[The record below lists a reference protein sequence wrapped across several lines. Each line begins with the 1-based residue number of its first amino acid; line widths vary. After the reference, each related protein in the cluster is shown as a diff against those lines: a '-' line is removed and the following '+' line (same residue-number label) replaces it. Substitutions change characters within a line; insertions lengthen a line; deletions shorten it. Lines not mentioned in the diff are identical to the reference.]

1 MSFWCARRLA
11 SALKKR
17 VGIEVLMQFERV
29 ARARRVKSRAGCAC
43 HSALKRGER
52 MSRLITAT
60 VLLVFVFAGLTAAQ
74 DRKTFTVGTA
84 TAARGQKATG
94 TIEVP
99 AGSDAALSIPVAV
112 FHGAKPGPVL
122 AIVAGSHGTEYTS
135 IIALEKLITTLN
147 PAEISGTVIIVPLIN
162 IQSFEQKVPHL
173 NPIDKKS
180 MNRWYPGKMDGTQT
194 DRASF
199 LITKQVVEQCDH
211 LIDLHGGDL
220 DESLRPYSYWS
231 KTGNEKQDQISR
243 EMVLAFGL
251 DHIIISTDR
260 PKDPQASR
268 YLENTAT
275 TRGKPSITAEAGYAG
290 TVETDDLNALIN
302 GCLNVMR
309 YLKMLRGAPAVIEHP
324 VWIEKVVTI
333 ASEQTGM
340 FYPLVKRGTYVE
352 QGMNVGYVTDYVG
365 KVIFEARAPV
375 AGVVLYV
382 CAVPSMTKGATI
394 ANVGVVA
401 R

>member
-1 MSFWCARRLA
+1 
-11 SALKKR
+11 
-17 VGIEVLMQFERV
+17 
-29 ARARRVKSRAGCAC
+29 
-43 HSALKRGER
+43 
-52 MSRLITAT
+52 MSRLITAAAI
-60 VLLVFVFAGLTAAQ
+60 VGLLFASLASAQ
-74 DRKTFTVGTA
+74 VSNTFTVGTA

-135 IIALEKLITTLN
+135 IIALEKLIGSLN

-173 NPIDKKS
+173 NPVDKKS

-194 DRASF
+194 DRASY
-199 LITKQVVEQCDH
+199 LITKEVVEKCDH

-220 DESLRPYSYWS
+220 DESLRPYSYWT
-231 KTGNEKQDQISR
+231 KTGNEKQDQISK

-251 DHIIISTDR
+251 DTIIISADR

-275 TRGKPSITAEAGYAG
+275 TRGKASITAEAGHAG

-309 YLKMLRGAPAVIEHP
+309 YLKMLPDQPPMVEHP

-333 ASEQTGM
+333 ASDQTGI

-352 QGMNVGYVTDYVG
+352 QGMKVGYVTDYLG

-394 ANVGVVA
+394 ANVGVVVKSQ
-401 R
+401 

>member
-1 MSFWCARRLA
+1 MPRLIVTAILSFVF
-11 SALKKR
+11 
-17 VGIEVLMQFERV
+17 VGAAYAQ
-29 ARARRVKSRAGCAC
+29 
-43 HSALKRGER
+43 ER
-52 MSRLITAT
+52 M
-60 VLLVFVFAGLTAAQ
+60 
-74 DRKTFTVGTA
+74 TFTVGTA
-84 TAARGQKATG
+84 TAARGQKASG
-94 TIEVP
+94 KIEVP

-135 IIALEKLITTLN
+135 IIALEKLINTLN
-147 PAEISGTVIIVPLIN
+147 PAEISGTVIVVPLIN
-162 IQSFEQKVPHL
+162 IPSFEQKVPHL

-220 DESLRPYSYWS
+220 DESLRPYSYWT
-231 KTGNEKQDQISR
+231 KTGNEKQDQISK

-251 DHIIISTDR
+251 DTIIISTDR

-275 TRGKPSITAEAGYAG
+275 TRSKPSITAEAGYAG
-290 TVETDDLNALIN
+290 TVETDDLNALVN
-302 GCLNVMR
+302 GCLGVMR
-309 YLKMLRGAPAVIEHP
+309 YLKMLPGAPSVVEHP
-324 VWIEKVVTI
+324 VWIEKVVTL
-333 ASEQTGM
+333 ASEQTGI

-352 QGMNVGYVTDYVG
+352 SGMKVGYVTDYLGNV
-365 KVIFEARAPV
+365 VFEARAPV
-375 AGVVLYV
+375 AGVALYV
-382 CAVPSMTKGATI
+382 CAVPSMMKGATI
-394 ANVGVVA
+394 ANIGVVA
-401 R
+401 K

>member
-1 MSFWCARRLA
+1 
-11 SALKKR
+11 
-17 VGIEVLMQFERV
+17 
-29 ARARRVKSRAGCAC
+29 
-43 HSALKRGER
+43 
-52 MSRLITAT
+52 MSRVISVV
-60 VLLVFVFAGLTAAQ
+60 VLGFAFAISIAAQ
-74 DRKTFTVGTA
+74 DRATFTVGTA
-84 TAARGQKATG
+84 TAARGQKSTG

-99 AGSDAALSIPVAV
+99 AGSDAALSIPVAL
-112 FHGAKPGPVL
+112 FHGAKPGRVL
-122 AIVAGSHGTEYTS
+122 ALVAGAHGTEYTS

-162 IQSFEQKVPHL
+162 IQSFEQKVPHI
-173 NPIDKKS
+173 NPVDRKS
-180 MNRWYPGKMDGTQT
+180 MNRFYPGKMDGTQT
-194 DRASF
+194 ERASF
-199 LITKQVVEQCDH
+199 LITKQVVEQSDH

-220 DESLRPYSYWS
+220 DESLRPYSYWT

-275 TRGKPSITAEAGYAG
+275 TRGKPSITAEAGHAG
-290 TVETDDLNALIN
+290 TVETDDLNALVN

-309 YLKMLRGAPAVIEHP
+309 YLKMLPGTPAVIEHP
-324 VWIEKVVTI
+324 VWIEKVVTL
-333 ASEQTGM
+333 ASDQTGM
-340 FYPLVKRGTYVE
+340 FYPLVGRGTYVQ
-352 QGMNVGYVTDYVG
+352 QGMRVGYVTDYLG

-394 ANVGVVA
+394 ANIGVVA

>member
-1 MSFWCARRLA
+1 MARRQ
-11 SALKKR
+11 S
-17 VGIEVLMQFERV
+17 
-29 ARARRVKSRAGCAC
+29 
-43 HSALKRGER
+43 
-52 MSRLITAT
+52 MSRLITAAAI
-60 VLLVFVFAGLTAAQ
+60 VGLLFASLAGAQ
-74 DRKTFTVGTA
+74 VRNTFTVGTA

-99 AGSDAALSIPVAV
+99 AGSDAALSIPVAI

-135 IIALEKLITTLN
+135 IIALEKLIGSLN
-147 PAEISGTVIIVPLIN
+147 PSEISGTVIIVPLIN

-173 NPIDKKS
+173 NPVDKKS

-194 DRASF
+194 DRASY
-199 LITKQVVEQCDH
+199 LITKEVVEKCDH

-220 DESLRPYSYWS
+220 DESLRPYSYWT
-231 KTGNEKQDQISR
+231 KTGNEKQDQISK

-251 DHIIISTDR
+251 DTIIISADR

-275 TRGKPSITAEAGYAG
+275 TRGKASITAEAGHAG

-309 YLKMLRGAPAVIEHP
+309 YLKMLPGQPAMVEHP

-333 ASEQTGM
+333 ASDQTGI

-352 QGMNVGYVTDYVG
+352 QGMKVGYVTDYLG
-365 KVIFEARAPV
+365 KVIFEARAPI

-401 R
+401 K

>member
-1 MSFWCARRLA
+1 
-11 SALKKR
+11 
-17 VGIEVLMQFERV
+17 
-29 ARARRVKSRAGCAC
+29 
-43 HSALKRGER
+43 
-52 MSRLITAT
+52 MSRLLIAAAILG
-60 VLLVFVFAGLTAAQ
+60 LLFAGQTAAQ
-74 DRKTFTVGTA
+74 APTAFTVGTA
-84 TAARGQKATG
+84 TAARGQKALG

-99 AGSDAALSIPVAV
+99 AGIDAALSIPVAV

-122 AIVAGSHGTEYTS
+122 AIVAGAHGTEYTS
-135 IIALEKLITTLN
+135 IIALEKLIGSLN

-173 NPIDKKS
+173 NPVDKKS

-194 DRASF
+194 DRASY
-199 LITKQVVEQCDH
+199 LITKEVVEKCDH

-220 DESLRPYSYWS
+220 DESLRPYSYWT
-231 KTGNEKQDQISR
+231 KTGTEKQDQISR

-251 DHIIISTDR
+251 DTIIISADR

-290 TVETDDLNALIN
+290 TVETDDLNALVN

-309 YLKMLRGAPAVIEHP
+309 YLKMLPGQPAMVEHP

-333 ASEQTGM
+333 ASDQTGI

-352 QGMNVGYVTDYVG
+352 QGMKVGYVTDYLG

-394 ANVGVVA
+394 ANLGVVA
-401 R
+401 K